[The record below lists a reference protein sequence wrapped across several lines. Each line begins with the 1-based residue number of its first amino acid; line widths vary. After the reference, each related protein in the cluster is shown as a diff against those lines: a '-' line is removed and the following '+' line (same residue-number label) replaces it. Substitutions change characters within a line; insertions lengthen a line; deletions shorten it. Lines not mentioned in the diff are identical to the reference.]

1 MTHINSMFYLRSVS
15 IAFENLKHGFVNAN
29 SNASLSNVNLFNV
42 FAFVSIRSDGPI
54 DVSFSLKN
62 VIKYINQLMSVT
74 SSPTY
79 FTHIT
84 AVEFDTLRSRP
95 TGQWFPEL

>member
-1 MTHINSMFYLRSVS
+1 MTHIFRYFYLRSVS

-54 DVSFSLKN
+54 DVSFSLKSFFN
-62 VIKYINQLMSVT
+62 ISKSDVGDIVVDGDRFDIEAKRSVV
-74 SSPTY
+74 PW
-79 FTHIT
+79 FIR
-84 AVEFDTLRSRP
+84 LL
-95 TGQWFPEL
+95 TGWL